1 MGEVAYYPMKI
12 VFLDTKTYG
21 EVFEKSA
28 LEKLGQTET
37 YAITDASET
46 LARCQDATIII
57 TNKVVIDSNVIDG
70 CPSLKLICVAAT
82 GTNNVD
88 VEYAITKGIQVKNI
102 TNYSTNSVAQLTF
115 GLILQLINQT
125 AYYDQYV
132 KLGSYATNDNFTH
145 LGRPY
150 SEIAGK
156 RFGIIGLGNIG
167 RKVATI
173 ATAFG
178 AEVVYHSLSGNSRQE
193 PYQQV
198 SLKELLQTSDI
209 VNIHSPLTSE
219 SKNLINWTTLS
230 LMKPTALLF
239 NAGRGGI
246 VVEADLAKALDE
258 NIIAG
263 AGLDV
268 FEKEPIE
275 ASNPLL
281 SITNNHK
288 LVLSP
293 HIAWASIESRTLALQ
308 KIYKNIEDFIA
319 ESNF

>member
-1 MGEVAYYPMKI
+1 MKI

-21 EVFEKSA
+21 EVFDKSV
-28 LEKLGQTET
+28 LERLGETET
-37 YAITDASET
+37 YAITNANET
-46 LARCQDATIII
+46 LARCQEATIII
-57 TNKVVIDSNVIDG
+57 TNKVVIDVNVIDG
-70 CPSLKLICVAAT
+70 CPNLKLICVAAT

-88 VEYAITKGIQVKNI
+88 VEYAKSRGIVVKNI
-102 TNYSTNSVAQLTF
+102 TDYSTNSVAQLTF
-115 GLILQLINQT
+115 GLILQLLNQT

-132 KLGSYATNDNFTH
+132 KNGSYAANDNFTH

-167 RKVATI
+167 RKVASI
-173 ATAFG
+173 ASAFG

-193 PYQQV
+193 QYQQV
-198 SLKELLQTSDI
+198 ALDELLRTCDI
-209 VNIHSPLTSE
+209 ISIHSPLSAQ
-219 SKNLINWTTLS
+219 SKNLIDFSKLI
-230 LMKPTALLF
+230 LMKPTAILV

-246 VVEADLAKALDE
+246 IVESDLAKALDE

-268 FEKEPIE
+268 FEHEPI
-275 ASNPLL
+275 AQSNPLL
-281 SITNNHK
+281 TIAHPYK

-293 HIAWASIESRTLALQ
+293 HIAWASIEARKLALQ
-308 KIYKNIEDFIA
+308 KIYQNMEDFIA
-319 ESNF
+319 EHIQ

>member
-1 MGEVAYYPMKI
+1 MGEIAYYPMKI

-37 YAITDASET
+37 YPITTAFET

-57 TNKVVIDSNVIDG
+57 TNKVVIDSKVIDS
-70 CPSLKLICVAAT
+70 CPTLKLICVAAT

-88 VEYAITKGIQVKNI
+88 VEYAKTKGIQVKNI
-102 TNYSTNSVAQLTF
+102 TDYSTSSVAQLTF

-132 KLGSYATNDNFTH
+132 KQGSYATNDNFTH
-145 LGRPY
+145 LGKPY

-178 AEVVYHSLSGNSRQE
+178 AEVVYHSLSGNNRQE

-209 VNIHSPLTSE
+209 VSIHSPLTSE
-219 SKNLINWTTLS
+219 SKNLINWSTLS
-230 LMKPTALLF
+230 LMKSTAILV

-246 VVEADLAKALDE
+246 VVETDLAKALNE
-258 NIIAG
+258 NVIAG

-281 SITNNHK
+281 SIVNNHK

-308 KIYKNIEDFIA
+308 KIYKNIEDFKA
-319 ESNF
+319 ENNS